1 MKSIKKIILG
11 VTALVA
17 TLCFISCK
25 PEPEPESVTEVAKY
39 YYSVSAI
46 TFYSDGAFVYE
57 ISSGSLSSKGKGT
70 YSGDLSK
77 NGEIK
82 LNVTEIE
89 SSGQTV
95 PNNDIIKLSATI
107 TENGETLNLRMNGV
121 SVGKFTKNKDSDNSE
136 NNNSSNTNN
145 PDNSDNTTVII
156 PDNSDNSNTDNS
168 GNSDN
173 SSEGVD
179 FPVVYKLPSIKLT
192 FFKDKTFTYEQTG
205 ITLNGTYSGD
215 LSKNGEIKMNVK
227 NTSTAT
233 TYKLAATISDNGE
246 TLNLTFTQIVYGMEA
261 SVPNTLIRQ

>member
-25 PEPEPESVTEVAKY
+25 PEPEPEPVTEVAKY

-156 PDNSDNSNTDNS
+156 PDNSN
-168 GNSDN
+168 
-173 SSEGVD
+173 EGVT
-179 FPVVYKLPSIKLT
+179 FPVVYKMPSIQLT

>member
-25 PEPEPESVTEVAKY
+25 PEPEPEPVTEVAKY
-39 YYSVSAI
+39 CYSVSSI
-46 TFYSDGAFVYE
+46 TFYSNGAFVYE
-57 ISSGSLSSKGKGT
+57 ISSGSTTGKGKGT
-70 YSGDLSK
+70 YSGSLSK
-77 NGEIK
+77 NGDLTMK
-82 LNVTEIE
+82 VTEIE
-89 SSGQTV
+89 STGQTV
-95 PNNDIIKLSATI
+95 ENKNDAVKLSATI
-107 TENGETLNLRMNGV
+107 TENGEVLNLKMNGF
-121 SVGKFTKNKDSDNSE
+121 SVGKFTKNKNSGNSNSNPSDNQG

-156 PDNSDNSNTDNS
+156 PDNSN
-168 GNSDN
+168 
-173 SSEGVD
+173 EGVT
-179 FPVVYKLPSIKLT
+179 FPVVYKLSSSIKLT

-246 TLNLTFTQIVYGMEA
+246 TLNLTFTQIVHGMEA